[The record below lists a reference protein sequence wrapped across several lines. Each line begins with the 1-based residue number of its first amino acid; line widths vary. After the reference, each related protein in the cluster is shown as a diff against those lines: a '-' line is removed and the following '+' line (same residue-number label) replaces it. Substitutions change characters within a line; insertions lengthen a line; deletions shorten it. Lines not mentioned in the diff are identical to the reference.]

1 MENGFAFLLTD
12 GVIQRQEL
20 CSTAEGNTYEA
31 DDSLRFLVQSGCVNV
46 QQENSRQILRWI
58 PD

>member
-46 QQENSRQILRWI
+46 QQENSRQILH
-58 PD
+58 